1 MSKYQVLR
9 VLAVAAVLAL
19 ATTMRTWAEEA
30 DNATAPQQ
38 PTAVAQAAGNAPA
51 LAADPA
57 PAPEKGPP
65 LPFHTIE
72 GYGGGAITPMAYLVN
87 AGDECKLFGKPAA
100 AMSFVGLGSK
110 NLDALTFTETLYGR
124 VELGYGAE
132 RLGLGSLPSAI
143 RDFTVSGTNP
153 TGIDVG
159 HSDLW
164 LHNFNIR
171 GLLIKENDPVWKELL
186 GGLDVPAVT
195 VGVHFKYNDSISDIN
210 TKLGGA
216 LSGIGLDSAFGT
228 DFTFTATKTFAKGFF
243 GKPLITTAG
252 LRLSEA
258 ADLGFLGFGSN
269 YNATFEGNVAILPW
283 DKILIAYE
291 FRQNTDPYSLGLNPV
306 IGTEN
311 NWNAIDV
318 GLILNPHSTLVAGWG
333 HFGNLA
339 NAEADSAWWMQL
351 KYEF

>member
-1 MSKYQVLR
+1 MSKYQVVRIAAL
-9 VLAVAAVLAL
+9 AAVLAL
-19 ATTMRTWAEEA
+19 ASLTRIWAEEA
-30 DNATAPQQ
+30 DDATAPPQ
-38 PTAVAQAAGNAPA
+38 PATAAAAASNAPA
-51 LAADPA
+51 PAPAAD

-87 AGDECKLFGKPAA
+87 AGDECTLFGKPAG

-110 NLDALTFTETLYGR
+110 NLDALTVTETLYGR

-132 RLGLGSLPSAI
+132 RLGLGTLPDDI
-143 RDFTVSGTNP
+143 RTATKVD
-153 TGIDVG
+153 IG

-171 GLLIKENDPVWKELL
+171 GLVIKENDPVLKELL
-186 GGLDVPAVT
+186 GGLDVPAFT
-195 VGVHFKYNDSISDIN
+195 VGIHFKYNDSIDDIN

-216 LSGIGLDSAFGT
+216 LAGIGYSNASGEDY
-228 DFTFTATKTFAKGFF
+228 TFTATKTFGKGFF

-258 ADLGFLGFGSN
+258 ADLGFLGFGN
-269 YNATFEGNVAILPW
+269 KYNATFEGNVAILPW
-283 DKILIAYE
+283 DKVLIAYE
-291 FRQNTDPYSLGLNPV
+291 FRQNTDPYGEIPGL

-311 NWNAIDV
+311 NWNAIDFA
-318 GLILNPHSTLVAGWG
+318 LILNAHSTFVAGWG

-339 NAEADSAWWMQL
+339 NAEADSAWYVQL

>member
-1 MSKYQVLR
+1 MLTNQVVR
-9 VLAVAAVLAL
+9 VLAMAGVLAL
-19 ATTMRTWAEEA
+19 ATTARAWAEGA
-30 DNATAPQQ
+30 DATTAAPQPPAAVTDAPGTAP
-38 PTAVAQAAGNAPA
+38 A
-51 LAADPA
+51 PA

-87 AGDECKLFGKPAA
+87 PGPDDTLFGKPAA

-110 NLDALTFTETLYGR
+110 NLDALTFTETLFGR
-124 VELGYGAE
+124 VELGYGAD
-132 RLGLGSLPSAI
+132 RLGLGTLPSAI
-143 RDFTVSGTNP
+143 RNFTVGPAAP

-164 LHNFNIR
+164 LHTWSIR
-171 GLLIKENDPVWKELL
+171 GLVIKENDPVLKDLL
-186 GGLDVPAVT
+186 GGFEVPAFT
-195 VGVHFKYNDSISDIN
+195 IGVHFKYNDSVADIN

-216 LSGIGLDSAFGT
+216 PSSIGYTSATGE
-228 DFTFTATKTFAKGFF
+228 DYTFTATKTFGTGFF

-258 ADLGFLGFGSN
+258 SDLGFLGFGSN

-283 DKILIAYE
+283 DKVLIAYE
-291 FRQNTDPYSLGLNPV
+291 FRQKTDPYGEIPGL
-306 IGTEN
+306 IGVEN

-318 GLILNPHSTLVAGWG
+318 GLILNSHSTLVAGWG
-333 HFGNLA
+333 HFGNLV
-339 NAEADSAWWMQL
+339 NAEADSSWWLQL